1 MKLTVRQKGK
11 KFNEFNFDTG
21 PIYIGR
27 QMGSQIFLPHRS
39 VSRQHGVI
47 YTDKNGTWIVEDLD
61 SANKTFLNKH
71 AIHRAD
77 LKDSD
82 TLKIGE
88 FNIKIQIKEDDSE
101 NNKQKTAIHLDD
113 TIAEIN
119 PDIHV
124 DIRVANSKSAPMIRI
139 PAIRAKDILKA
150 TCALSKVRSMKSLH
164 RQLLDIVLSQFAP
177 LNAWVAL
184 RKEDDGP
191 MDLEGGRKI
200 SSEAVK
206 YSDLMMPEKIK
217 EATEKKHYIL
227 VPQLPRGKVRSVII
241 APILNGRRCHG
252 VLYANNSSMHA
263 AYGNEDLDYLMLL
276 SIHAAAI
283 MELI

>member
-11 KFNEFNFDTG
+11 KFNEYNFTTG

-27 QMGSQIFLPHRS
+27 QMGSQIFLPNRS
-39 VSRQHGVI
+39 VSRQHAVI
-47 YTDKNGTWIVEDLD
+47 YIDKNGAWVAEDLD

-71 AIHRAD
+71 AIHRS
-77 LKDSD
+77 LIKDGD
-82 TLKIGE
+82 TLNIGE
-88 FNIKIQIKEDDSE
+88 FNIKIEIKDENSE
-101 NNKQKTAIHLDD
+101 NDSHKTAIHLDD

-119 PDIHV
+119 PDIHAEV
-124 DIRVANSKSAPMIRI
+124 RVANSKSAPMIKI
-139 PAIRAKDILKA
+139 PAYRTKDILKA
-150 TCALSKVRSMKSLH
+150 SCSLSKVRSMKSLH

-177 LNAWVAL
+177 LNAWMAL
-184 RKEDDGP
+184 RKDDEGP

-200 SSEAVK
+200 SSETVK
-206 YSDLMMPEKIK
+206 HADLMMPERIK
-217 EATEKKHYIL
+217 EATEKKHYII

-241 APILNGRRCHG
+241 APILNGKKCHG
-252 VLYANNSSMHA
+252 ILYANNSSMHA
-263 AYGNEDLDYLMLL
+263 AYTMADLDYLMLI

>member
-11 KFNEFNFDTG
+11 KINEYNFAVG

-27 QMGSQIFLPHRS
+27 QMGSQVFLPDRS
-39 VSRQHGVI
+39 VSRQHAVI
-47 YTDKNGTWIVEDLD
+47 YTAKNGAWVAEDLD
-61 SANKTFLNKH
+61 SANKTYLNKH
-71 AIHRAD
+71 AIHRSAI
-77 LKDSD
+77 KDGD
-82 TLKIGE
+82 TLNVGE
-88 FNIKIQIKEDDSE
+88 FNIKIQITDDESE
-101 NNKQKTAIHLDD
+101 NDSHKTAIHLDD

-119 PDIHV
+119 PDIHA
-124 DIRVANSKSAPMIRI
+124 DIRVANSKSAPMIKI
-139 PAIRAKDILKA
+139 PALRTKDILKA
-150 TCALSKVRSMKSLH
+150 SCALSKVRSMKSLH

-184 RKEDDGP
+184 RKDDDGP

-200 SSEAVK
+200 SSETVK
-206 YSDLMMPEKIK
+206 LADLMMAERIN
-217 EATEKKHYIL
+217 EATDKKHYII

-241 APILNGRRCHG
+241 APILSGRKCHG
-252 VLYANNSSMHA
+252 VLYANNSSMHE
-263 AYGNEDLDYLMLL
+263 AYTMADLDYLMLL